1 VIVIR
6 MLGAAV
12 TASGVGACW
21 LVLSTIVPEMLEA
34 PLKPG
39 AAPLAM
45 RVPLQHT
52 QRGFA
57 EATNPNPLTL
67 CEQAVYQVFF
77 PFALPLVFA
86 LRGRAAAINMR
97 FWPKLSPFD
106 GSQIFQ
112 FGISVMIAVS
122 FWAPLVAWAFARYQ
136 EKVGSPVMLQVLDVE
151 MLVLITSVVFQRLAV
166 ATKYLYMPRQRYKR
180 QMTVVVTGAELLD
193 DQLLTGWGTLKDSML
208 RSEMEDAMRRLG
220 LAEESAAFFRLPQR
234 SIPALEKQLR
244 CSVDDDAFVLGMCP
258 TGRIDDA
265 ATLPMSS
272 PAAAV
277 AAIARSDNG
286 GAPTTAHSDTGGRG
300 VLSTAQRRE
309 SRASVRGSG
318 VGASPSRAVYGGGD
332 LHAQVQRRS
341 NTAAA
346 ALTTAT
352 TAVPSASVGAGTDSP
367 TWTDSDASSTDP
379 LASGGPVGPPLG
391 AAPPSQ
397 FVYVRASW
405 LARML
410 LRRADLGARSMS
422 LALQRVGA
430 VLALLAGFLPMIV
443 RLSYGLPAMG
453 ASATQQLALC
463 LSLAITVFFTVVI
476 LSYMRTALVDYRR
489 RTNSLKRLSK
499 LCSPDFTAGRQL
511 VLSARYGSAP
521 GTTTVVNLMLPSRG
535 RGESPTRLS
544 GQVLQANPMVAPPSS
559 GGRLED
565 DSAVELAPIAAQP
578 LHRRQSD
585 GRTSTTLPSPGSYSA
600 ALKPG
605 RRRTL
610 LPHDEAVLVTSLIP
624 LDCPGNAIS
633 FLLTRRLLL
642 HFGQRYFLR
651 IQAYQ
656 SYALLL
662 TVTIVLALLVSLLLD
677 PSARKSLSGEA
688 QAPLVFF
695 GTVALYY
702 SVVLGASVVY
712 CLQYAANANRACD
725 DHCAMLAARGL
736 EQMQVAEAARLA
748 GDVERA
754 QAAQASIQ
762 TLEGVRNAI
771 RSDLHME
778 PVRIVGIPASYGLLQ
793 AIMAG
798 MLSLVTATGQ
808 LLFGKS

>member
-1 VIVIR
+1 
-6 MLGAAV
+6 
-12 TASGVGACW
+12 
-21 LVLSTIVPEMLEA
+21 
-34 PLKPG
+34 
-39 AAPLAM
+39 M
-45 RVPLQHT
+45 RVPLQHS

-57 EATNPNPLTL
+57 EGTDPNPLIL
-67 CEQAVYQVFF
+67 CEQVVYQVFF
-77 PFALPLVFA
+77 PFVLPLVFA
-86 LRGRAAAINMR
+86 LRGRAAAVNMR

-112 FGISVMIAVS
+112 FGLSVMIAVS
-122 FWAPLVAWAFARYQ
+122 FWAPLVAWLFARYE
-136 EKVGSPVMLQVLDVE
+136 EKAGSPVMLQVLDVE

-193 DQLLTGWGTLKDSML
+193 DQLLTGWGTLRDSML

-220 LAEESAAFFRLPQR
+220 LADESAAFFRLPRR

-244 CSVDDDAFVLGMCP
+244 CSVDDDAWVLAMCA
-258 TGRIDDA
+258 TGRTDDA
-265 ATLPMSS
+265 DTLPVSS
-272 PAAAV
+272 PAAAI
-277 AAIARSDNG
+277 AAAARSDD
-286 GAPTTAHSDTGGRG
+286 GAAPAASNSDTDRRAVSG
-300 VLSTAQRRE
+300 VAQRRG
-309 SRASVRGSG
+309 SRTSVRGGG
-318 VGASPSRAVYGGGD
+318 VEPSPNRAVYGGGD
-332 LHAQVQRRS
+332 LHTQLQRRS
-341 NTAAA
+341 SAASATLPAPAAA
-346 ALTTAT
+346 
-352 TAVPSASVGAGTDSP
+352 VPNGPAGAGRDLPRRAGSV
-367 TWTDSDASSTDP
+367 ASSTDP
-379 LASGGPVGPPLG
+379 SGSSVLVGPAAG
-391 AAPPSQ
+391 AAPPSHAPPPP
-397 FVYVRASW
+397 YVHIRASW

-410 LRRADLGARSMS
+410 LRRADLGARFMS
-422 LALQRVGA
+422 LSLQRVGV
-430 VLALLAGFLPMIV
+430 VLALVAGFLPMIV
-443 RLSYGLPAMG
+443 RLSYGLPPMG
-453 ASATQQLALC
+453 ASPTQQLALC
-463 LSLAITVFFTVVI
+463 FSLAITVFFTVVI

-511 VLSARYGSAP
+511 VLSARYGSAA
-521 GTTTVVNLMLPSRG
+521 GTAAGTATVVNLMAPARVRDAASM
-535 RGESPTRLS
+535 RLS
-544 GQVLQANPMVAPPSS
+544 GQVLQANPMVAPPTP
-559 GGRLED
+559 GGGAED
-565 DSAVELAPIAAQP
+565 DSVELSPIAAQP
-578 LHRRQSD
+578 LHSRQPD
-585 GRTSTTLPSPGSYSA
+585 GSPDSAAA
-600 ALKPG
+600 ALKTG
-605 RRRTL
+605 RRQTL
-610 LPHDEAVLVTSLIP
+610 LPHNEAVLVHSLIP

-662 TVTIVLALLVSLLLD
+662 TVTIVLALLISLLLD
-677 PSARKSLSGEA
+677 PSARNSLSGEA

-702 SVVLGASVVY
+702 SVVLGVAVVY

-725 DHCAMLAARGL
+725 DHCAMLSARGL

-748 GDVERA
+748 GDVEMA
-754 QAAQASIQ
+754 QAAQGTIQ
-762 TLEGVRNAI
+762 TLEGVSNAI
-771 RSDLHME
+771 RGDLHME